1 MLTANALSGFR
12 NYVKRTIS
20 KAKYKCSG
28 NYFDAAITNI
38 SIASDGK
45 IIIDL
50 MLDPPATSGPVLIT
64 TVQLYDASGSVWL
77 ETAANVE
84 KKSNREG
91 IFYRVTIDIYEA

>member
-1 MLTANALSGFR
+1 MLTENALNGFR

-28 NYFDAAITNI
+28 NYSDATITDI
-38 SIASDGK
+38 SIASDGE
-45 IIIDL
+45 IVIDL

-64 TVQLYDASGSVWL
+64 TVQLYDTSGSVWL

-84 KKSNREG
+84 KESNRKG
-91 IFYRVTIDIYEA
+91 VFYRVTIDIYEA